1 MRRALVADA
10 AGRFVV
16 AGFIR
21 ATDPRNAGK
30 AHLYALNKIPGA
42 ESACGMKAGKSRK
55 TGKCSSLWNISLY
68 MSYIAISFHSR

>member
-1 MRRALVADA
+1 MRCALVAGA

-16 AGFIR
+16 AALSAR
-21 ATDPRNAGK
+21 LTRVNSGK

-55 TGKCSSLWNISLY
+55 TRKCSSLWNIPLY
-68 MSYIAISFHSR
+68 MSYITINFHS